1 MAVMMA
7 LGMPLTYDRKGMVK
21 VLKPQNMGDEQY
33 GVPFLSNIMKMEE
46 DEVRFFFC
54 NFLRSL

>member
-21 VLKPQNMGDEQY
+21 VLKPQNMGDEQN
-33 GVPFLSNIMKMEE
+33 GIAFLSNIMKIE
-46 DEVRFFFC
+46 DEEVRYSIV
-54 NFLRSL
+54 LMMDP